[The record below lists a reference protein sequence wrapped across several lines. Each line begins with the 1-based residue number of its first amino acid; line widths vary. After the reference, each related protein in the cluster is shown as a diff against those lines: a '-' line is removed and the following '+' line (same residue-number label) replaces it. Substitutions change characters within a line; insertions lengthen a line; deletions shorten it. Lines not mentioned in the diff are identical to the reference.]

1 MNAVVT
7 AAAPGGVRLA
17 HEREQLVSDGFCI
30 IPEVL
35 DAGMLDSLR
44 RESSALLDQLT
55 EEEKRIQGGQGAW
68 QPIPYTPS
76 VFSELISW
84 PRALAALADLGF
96 GAVRYLSGFI
106 ISREPRTRAAYWH
119 QDWMY
124 WDEPESADPLPV
136 KVFLMYYLV
145 DTAPANG
152 CLRVIPGSHRRR
164 YPQHEYEGHGT
175 DIRYEDPDTS
185 VKYADAAR
193 QIDVPIAAGD
203 LLVGDSRVL
212 HAPRANRT
220 DQRRTV
226 LTMWYLPRW
235 DELSERMRASYAA
248 NHRAFPAEAPRE
260 LLERLLPLSPRYSGS
275 AAPAV
280 TNRRPGDYL
289 KP

>member
-1 MNAVVT
+1 MSAT
-7 AAAPGGVRLA
+7 AAGAVRLER
-17 HEREQLVSDGFCI
+17 EREQLVSDGFCI
-30 IPEVL
+30 VPGVL

-44 RESSALLDQLT
+44 RESSALLDELT
-55 EEEKRIQGGQGAW
+55 AEEKRIQGGQGAW
-68 QPIPYTPS
+68 QPIPFAPA

-96 GAVRYLSGFI
+96 DSVRYLSGFI
-106 ISREPRTRAAYWH
+106 ISREPRTKAAYWH

-164 YPQHEYEGHGT
+164 YPQHEYDGHGT

-185 VKYADAAR
+185 AKYADAAG
-193 QIDVPIAAGD
+193 QIDVPITAGD
-203 LLVGDSRVL
+203 LLIGDSRVL

-248 NHRAFPAEAPRE
+248 NHRAFSVEAPPGAR
-260 LLERLLPLSPRYSGS
+260 ERLLPLQPRYSGS
-275 AAPAV
+275 AVPAA
-280 TNRRPGDYL
+280 TNRRPGAYL
-289 KP
+289 KLK

>member
-1 MNAVVT
+1 MVP
-7 AAAPGGVRLA
+7 AAAAGAVRLA
-17 HEREQLVSDGFCI
+17 REREQLVGDGFCI
-30 IPEVL
+30 VPDVL
-35 DAGMLDSLR
+35 DGGMLDSLR
-44 RESSALLDQLT
+44 RESSALLDRLT

-68 QPIPYTPS
+68 QPIPFAPA

-96 GAVRYLSGFI
+96 DSVRYLSGFI
-106 ISREPRTRAAYWH
+106 ISREPRTKAAYWH

-164 YPQHEYEGHGT
+164 YPQHEYDGHGT

-185 VKYADAAR
+185 VKYADAAG

-235 DELSERMRASYAA
+235 DELSERMRASYAD
-248 NHRAFPAEAPRE
+248 NHRALTAEAPQE
-260 LLERLLPLSPRYSGS
+260 LRERLLPLSPRYSGS
-275 AAPAV
+275 AAPAP
-280 TNRRPGDYL
+280 TNRRPGEFL

>member
-1 MNAVVT
+1 MVT
-7 AAAPGGVRLA
+7 APAAGAVRLA
-17 HEREQLVSDGFCI
+17 SERKQLVSDGFCI

-44 RESSALLDQLT
+44 RESSTLLDELT

-68 QPIPYTPS
+68 QPIPFAPA
-76 VFSELISW
+76 VFAELISW

-96 GAVRYLSGFI
+96 DSVRYLSGFI
-106 ISREPRTRAAYWH
+106 ISREPRTKAAYWH

-164 YPQHEYEGHGT
+164 CPQHEYDGHGT

-185 VKYADAAR
+185 VKYADAAG
-193 QIDVPIAAGD
+193 QIEVPIRAGD
-203 LLVGDSRVL
+203 LLIGDSRVL

-220 DQRRTV
+220 DERRTV

-248 NHRAFPAEAPRE
+248 NHRAFSAEAPPGA
-260 LLERLLPLSPRYSGS
+260 LERLLPLQPRYSGS
-275 AAPAV
+275 AEPAA
-280 TNRRPGDYL
+280 TNRRPGEYL

>member
-1 MNAVVT
+1 VVT
-7 AAAPGGVRLA
+7 AAAPGVVRLPR
-17 HEREQLVSDGFCI
+17 EREQLVSDGFCI
-30 IPEVL
+30 VPGVL

-55 EEEKRIQGGQGAW
+55 DEQKRVQGGQGAW
-68 QPIPYTPS
+68 QPIPYVPT

-96 GAVRYLSGFI
+96 RSVRYLSGFI
-106 ISREPRTRAAYWH
+106 ISREPRTKAAYWH

-164 YPQHEYEGHGT
+164 YPQHEYDGHGT

-185 VKYADAAR
+185 VKYADAAG
-193 QIDVPIAAGD
+193 QIDVPITAGD

-235 DELSERMRASYAA
+235 NELSERMRASYAT
-248 NHRAFPAEAPRE
+248 NHGAFTAEAPQYLR
-260 LLERLLPLSPRYSGS
+260 ERLLPLSPRYSGS
-275 AAPAV
+275 AAPAA
-280 TNRRPGDYL
+280 TNRRPGDCL

>member
-1 MNAVVT
+1 MAT
-7 AAAPGGVRLA
+7 AATPGVIRLA
-17 HEREQLVSDGFCI
+17 REREQLVGDGFCI
-30 IPEVL
+30 VPGVL
-35 DAGMLDSLR
+35 DARMLDSLR
-44 RESSALLDQLT
+44 RETSALLDQLT
-55 EEEKRIQGGQGAW
+55 AEEKRIQGGQGAW
-68 QPIPYTPS
+68 QPIPLAPA

-96 GAVRYLSGFI
+96 DSVRYLSGFI
-106 ISREPRTRAAYWH
+106 ISREPRTKAAYWH

-175 DIRYEDPDTS
+175 DIRYEDPDSS
-185 VKYADAAR
+185 VKYADAAG
-193 QIDVPIAAGD
+193 QIDVPITAGD
-203 LLVGDSRVL
+203 LLIGDSRVL

-248 NHRAFPAEAPRE
+248 NHGAFTAEAPPGA
-260 LLERLLPLSPRYSGS
+260 LERLHPLQPRYSGS
-275 AAPAV
+275 VEPAA
-280 TNRRPGDYL
+280 TNRRPGAYL
-289 KP
+289 KFK

>member
-1 MNAVVT
+1 MVT
-7 AAAPGGVRLA
+7 AAAPGPVRLA
-17 HEREQLVSDGFCI
+17 HERDQLITDGFCI
-30 IPEVL
+30 VPDVL

-55 EEEKRIQGGQGAW
+55 DEEKRIQGGQGAW
-68 QPIPYTPS
+68 QPIPYAPA
-76 VFSELISW
+76 VFPDLISW

-96 GAVRYLSGFI
+96 DSVRYLSGFI
-106 ISREPRTRAAYWH
+106 ISREPRTEAAYWH

-164 YPQHEYEGHGT
+164 YPQHEYDGHGT

-185 VKYADAAR
+185 VKYADAAG
-193 QIDVPIAAGD
+193 QIDVPITAGD
-203 LLVGDSRVL
+203 LLIGDSRVL

-220 DQRRTV
+220 DERRTV

-235 DELSERMRASYAA
+235 NDLSERMRASYSA
-248 NHRAFPAEAPRE
+248 NHRAFSVEAPPGALE
-260 LLERLLPLSPRYSGS
+260 LLLPLQPRYSGS
-275 AAPAV
+275 AEPAA

>member
-1 MNAVVT
+1 MVT
-7 AAAPGGVRLA
+7 APAAGAVRLER
-17 HEREQLVSDGFCI
+17 EREQLVSEGFCI
-30 IPEVL
+30 VPGVL

-44 RESSALLDQLT
+44 RESSTLLDELT

-68 QPIPYTPS
+68 QPIPYAPA
-76 VFSELISW
+76 VFAELISW

-96 GAVRYLSGFI
+96 DSVRYLSGFI
-106 ISREPRTRAAYWH
+106 ISREPRTKAAYWH

-164 YPQHEYEGHGT
+164 YPQHEYDGHGT
-175 DIRYEDPDTS
+175 AIRYEDPDTS
-185 VKYADAAR
+185 VKYADAAG
-193 QIDVPIAAGD
+193 QVDVPVTAGD
-203 LLVGDSRVL
+203 LLIGDSRVL

-248 NHRAFPAEAPRE
+248 NHRTLTAEAPQE

-275 AAPAV
+275 AAPAA
-280 TNRRPGDYL
+280 TNRRPGEYL

>member
-1 MNAVVT
+1 MSAT
-7 AAAPGGVRLA
+7 AAGAVRLA
-17 HEREQLVSDGFCI
+17 RERERLVGDGFCI
-30 IPEVL
+30 VPGVL
-35 DAGMLDSLR
+35 DAGMLDALG
-44 RESSALLDQLT
+44 RETSALLDQLT

-68 QPIPYTPS
+68 QPIPYAPL

-96 GAVRYLSGFI
+96 DSVRYLSGFI
-106 ISREPRTRAAYWH
+106 ISREPRTKAAYWH

-185 VKYADAAR
+185 VKYADAAG
-193 QIDVPIAAGD
+193 QIEVPITAGD
-203 LLVGDSRVL
+203 LLIGDSRVL

-220 DQRRTV
+220 GERRTV

-235 DELSERMRASYAA
+235 GELSERMRASYAA
-248 NHRAFPAEAPRE
+248 NHRAFTAEAPSE
-260 LLERLLPLSPRYSGS
+260 ALERLLPLSPRYSGS
-275 AAPAV
+275 AAPAA
-280 TNRRPGDYL
+280 TNRRPGAYL
-289 KP
+289 KS

>member
-1 MNAVVT
+1 MPAT
-7 AAAPGGVRLA
+7 AAGAVRLA
-17 HEREQLVSDGFCI
+17 REREQLVADGFCI
-30 IPEVL
+30 VPDVL

-44 RESSALLDQLT
+44 QESSALLDELT
-55 EEEKRIQGGQGAW
+55 AEEKLIQGGQGAW
-68 QPIPYTPS
+68 QPIPYTPT
-76 VFSELISW
+76 VFADLISW

-96 GAVRYLSGFI
+96 ESVRYLSGFI
-106 ISREPRTRAAYWH
+106 ISREPRTKAAYWH

-152 CLRVIPGSHRRR
+152 CLRVIPRSHRHRF
-164 YPQHEYEGHGT
+164 PQHEYEGHGT

-185 VKYADAAR
+185 IKYAAAEG
-193 QIDVPIAAGD
+193 QIDVPITAGD
-203 LLVGDSRVL
+203 LLIGDSRVL

-220 DQRRTV
+220 GERRTV

-235 DELSERMRASYAA
+235 SELSERMRAAYSAG
-248 NHRAFPAEAPRE
+248 HRASAAGVPRE
-260 LLERLLPLSPRYSGS
+260 ARERLLPLLPRYSGS
-275 AAPAV
+275 AEPAGV
-280 TNRRPGDYL
+280 NRRPGEYL